1 MTGWK
6 EGMNKVQKKSVKFC
20 TWQKM
25 LVCRASPRLMT
36 RTSLQGL
43 KLTCSLVIYR
53 LRSFQFQGW
62 TSMRKG
68 GLSFFFFFSSIEKE
82 HESWGGHTMVLS
94 SRDKREETVC
104 LPWIMPVDTRRVK
117 KERRGKGGS
126 ICSPS
131 CVNFFEYWYL
141 WKI

>member
-1 MTGWK
+1 MKRGNEQSAK
-6 EGMNKVQKKSVKFC
+6 KVSKVLYVAKNACMS
-20 TWQKM
+20 
-25 LVCRASPRLMT
+25 RI
-36 RTSLQGL
+36 TSLNDQNQSTRVEINVL
-43 KLTCSLVIYR
+43 SSYLSAEKLSIPRVNEYEKG
-53 LRSFQFQGW
+53 RSF
-62 TSMRKG
+62 
-68 GLSFFFFFSSIEKE
+68 FFFFFSSIEKE
-82 HESWGGHTMVLS
+82 HESWGGHTMALS

-131 CVNFFEYWYL
+131 CVNFFKYWYL

>member
-1 MTGWK
+1 MKRGNEQSAK
-6 EGMNKVQKKSVKFC
+6 KVSKVLYVAKNACMS
-20 TWQKM
+20 
-25 LVCRASPRLMT
+25 RI
-36 RTSLQGL
+36 TSLNDQNQSTRVEINVL
-43 KLTCSLVIYR
+43 SSYLSAEKLSIPRVNEYEKG
-53 LRSFQFQGW
+53 RSFF
-62 TSMRKG
+62 
-68 GLSFFFFFSSIEKE
+68 LFFFSSIEKE
-82 HESWGGHTMVLS
+82 HESWGGHTMALS
-94 SRDKREETVC
+94 SHDKREETVC